1 MTRAADIEKS
11 GTADAIGGHVS
22 LCSDKDEESG
32 SATRDWTN
40 EEERKIKFK
49 NFLRPGYQHVFL
61 FTRLDIVLLGNLMLG
76 FFALQLDKTNIS
88 SAMTTSFVKDI
99 GITNNIVNNGNQ
111 LLLAAIVIFEIPSNM
126 MLAKLGAPL
135 WLTLECFAW
144 GMVATFQAFIH
155 NKASFYATRFLLG
168 LFEAGYLAGSL
179 VVIGMFYTKKE
190 MALRM
195 TILYT
200 ANYLAAGTSSLIAAG
215 IFNLDGS
222 SGLED
227 WQWLFL
233 IDGIFTVVVAFSFL
247 FFLPRAPSWTRP
259 LINISA
265 LDIFSDR
272 ERQIMSRRIMTE
284 DRTRGVELSSFTAM
298 EAVRYLYTNY
308 YIWIHALL
316 AFISLVPKGGLLLY
330 GPTIVKNLGFNKFKA
345 NLLVSVCNY
354 ALVALAVFAAWV
366 SDKTKLR
373 GPVCFVC
380 TCYALI
386 MAGVQYALVL
396 NTDKWAKYAV
406 FVLFMAGNATFQG
419 INSAWLSSNV
429 RDTKALCVG
438 QALVVMGANLGGLAG
453 QQLFRDNDAPK
464 YTHGFLAIMCL
475 YAATLVM

>member
-1 MTRAADIEKS
+1 
-11 GTADAIGGHVS
+11 
-22 LCSDKDEESG
+22 
-32 SATRDWTN
+32 
-40 EEERKIKFK
+40 
-49 NFLRPGYQHVFL
+49 
-61 FTRLDIVLLGNLMLG
+61 
-76 FFALQLDKTNIS
+76 
-88 SAMTTSFVKDI
+88 
-99 GITNNIVNNGNQ
+99 
-111 LLLAAIVIFEIPSNM
+111 
-126 MLAKLGAPL
+126 
-135 WLTLECFAW
+135 
-144 GMVATFQAFIH
+144 
-155 NKASFYATRFLLG
+155 
-168 LFEAGYLAGSL
+168 
-179 VVIGMFYTKKE
+179 
-190 MALRM
+190 
-195 TILYT
+195 
-200 ANYLAAGTSSLIAAG
+200 
-215 IFNLDGS
+215 
-222 SGLED
+222 
-227 WQWLFL
+227 
-233 IDGIFTVVVAFSFL
+233 
-247 FFLPRAPSWTRP
+247 
-259 LINISA
+259 
-265 LDIFSDR
+265 
-272 ERQIMSRRIMTE
+272 MSRRIMTE

-366 SDKTKLR
+366 SDKAKLR

-475 YAATLVM
+475 YAATLVMVVFITWLYWSKNRKLVRVSSTSNDENSREGNLGEGKFQI